1 MYTHIF
7 TYVHMYV
14 CMSVCGSKET
24 LHNGNYTDAGYS
36 SMYQCNHKILH

>member
-7 TYVHMYV
+7 MYICMYV
-14 CMSVCGSKET
+14 CMSVCDLKET

-36 SMYQCNHKILH
+36 SMCQCNHKILH